1 MKIVVLDGDTL
12 NHGDID
18 WNVLGKYG
26 ELKVYDRTDDD
37 LIAERM
43 KGYDIVFTNK
53 TPIQKEHMLASDELK
68 FIGVLATGYNIV
80 DVAAARELA
89 IDVTNIPAYGTDAVA
104 QHVFALLLS
113 ICNHVSDHSK
123 AVYDGQWTRTIDFC
137 FWNHPLIE
145 LKEKTLGLIGFGN
158 IGKQTA
164 KIAAAFNMNVIVY
177 TRTPDYSLENDNL
190 KFVSLDD
197 LYKSAD
203 IISMHV
209 PLFESTNGMI
219 NKDSIAKM
227 KDDVIFINTSRGGLV
242 VEEDLKEALV
252 NGKIKAGAIDVIS
265 VEPMPEGNVL
275 LEAPNLLITPH
286 IAWAP
291 LEARERLLGIAADNL
306 QSYINGKTINVV
318 N

>member
-26 ELKVYDRTDDD
+26 ELKVYDRTDDE

-53 TPIQKEHMLASDELK
+53 TPIQKEHMLASDKLK

-80 DVAAARELA
+80 DVASARELN

-113 ICNHVSDHSK
+113 ICNHVADHSR
-123 AVYDGQWTRTIDFC
+123 AVYEGQWTRTIDFC

-164 KIAAAFNMNVIVY
+164 KIASAFNMNVIVY
-177 TRTPDYSLENDNL
+177 TRTPDYSLETDGL
-190 KFVSLDD
+190 KFVTLEH
-197 LYKSAD
+197 LYKESD

-209 PLFESTNGMI
+209 PLFDSTAGMI
-219 NKDSIAKM
+219 NKESIAKM
-227 KDDVIFINTSRGGLV
+227 KNNVIFINTSRGGLV
-242 VEEDLKEALV
+242 VEKDLRDALIS
-252 NGKIKAGAIDVIS
+252 GKIKAGAIDVIS
-265 VEPMPEGNVL
+265 VEPMEKDNVL
-275 LEAPNLLITPH
+275 LDAPNLLITPH

-291 LEARERLLGIAADNL
+291 LEARERLLGIASDNL
-306 QSYINGKTINVV
+306 KSYIDGKTINVV